1 MLGLGVENQPNGPL
15 ANLRGKLVRGLAHDA
30 PSYARVGASGKPG
43 AVHSAYVLARQL
55 VGDHGLVASLIASQ
69 TVAACVLVPLVL
81 ATGVI
86 GV

>member
-1 MLGLGVENQPNGPL
+1 LG
-15 ANLRGKLVRGLAHDA
+15 
-30 PSYARVGASGKPG
+30 
-43 AVHSAYVLARQL
+43 
-55 VGDHGLVASLIASQ
+55 GDHGLMASLIASQ